1 MEWNGSLPHTLS
13 DSNLIKAVKLR
24 GAISEDIVRPTSGKL
39 LHHLKSLHEYTLQLY
54 STKGYQRRF
63 RRSLEQAL
71 FDEEVCQTLQEARVL
86 NWSREVRRQFPLK
99 VPGEGNSLLHSVSLY
114 MWGVQDT
121 DLVLQ
126 KIFHEAL
133 VKTHDTNFK
142 LRLQTEYRKD
152 QRFFDPDLLH
162 HQKIWDQEWQ
172 NVIESSNPA
181 TPASH
186 SFANI
191 YQDVHIFVLANIIR
205 RPIVV
210 IGKSEGRSKSISE
223 TMMPSPAG
231 IYLPLHWPP
240 HRCYASPI
248 LLGYA
253 RQYFTPL
260 ISVNDVGPEINA
272 FPLVIPSEN
281 VSVELPIR
289 FLLDAEKCDRKQLL
303 RRYLIG
309 VPVPDCHGIAFVDAA
324 RLHINPLPD
333 DLNLVQDY
341 FQLVNHQYKFSQ
353 QNTDKERSGR
363 IEDEL
368 AFLSNLSIVGD
379 KCLTPGCT
387 YFCSKFTQ
395 PFCHTCHDA
404 FQKDDVSWGANN
416 CKQSGVQGDDVKE
429 SESEGPTI
437 FGLQDSR
444 KTPSTLPKT
453 AALSSSD
460 NCICGETNAL
470 KCKTAHCPF
479 TGNGIMN
486 GFCPSCFQ
494 GRSGHVPEGGSN
506 SGPHFPK
513 VADEFVEQG
522 MDLWGQSC
530 NSCKL
535 VIRTFNGL
543 CFSCS
548 EMRDSLSKSLT
559 RTKQLPLGSP
569 QAATAMSGRYRPLL
583 HQEQRLKFSQ
593 LNESAKCRNPNCQY
607 FGTTEQNGL
616 CTACFIRCME
626 EIGIS
631 AEQDPNQRV
640 NHSPTSPNENLAQIS
655 SHLKNMSVCSHA
667 ECSML
672 ANPVYSGYCEKC
684 YVNAQSK
691 HSQRIKPGN
700 EVPADQHTWSPV
712 VPKCL
717 NYNASNVQGLSNRT
731 TNKLFEVELV
741 MSSNSSDGGCLQSSR
756 IGTFSSSDQQH
767 LESKRNPCRTRD
779 CVHFGNAKCDGYC
792 NACFTT
798 LQMHRK

>member
-1 MEWNGSLPHTLS
+1 ME
-13 DSNLIKAVKLR
+13 
-24 GAISEDIVRPTSGKL
+24 SER
-39 LHHLKSLHEYTLQLY
+39 
-54 STKGYQRRF
+54 
-63 RRSLEQAL
+63 
-71 FDEEVCQTLQEARVL
+71 
-86 NWSREVRRQFPLK
+86 
-99 VPGEGNSLLHSVSLY
+99 EGNSLLHSVSLY

-152 QRFFDPDLLH
+152 QGFLDPDLLH
-162 HQKIWDQEWQ
+162 QPKIWDQEWQ

-181 TPASH
+181 SPAGH
-186 SFANI
+186 PFANI
-191 YQDVHIFVLANIIR
+191 YQDVHIFVLANIVR

-210 IGKSEGRSKSISE
+210 VV
-223 TMMPSPAG
+223 PSN
-231 IYLPLHWPP
+231 Y
-240 HRCYASPI
+240 
-248 LLGYA
+248 
-253 RQYFTPL
+253 
-260 ISVNDVGPEINA
+260 
-272 FPLVIPSEN
+272 
-281 VSVELPIR
+281 IR
-289 FLLDAEKCDRKQLL
+289 L
-303 RRYLIG
+303 Y
-309 VPVPDCHGIAFVDAA
+309 
-324 RLHINPLPD
+324 INPLPD

-341 FQLVNHQYKFSQ
+341 FQLVNHQYKFWQ

-363 IEDEL
+363 NEDEL

-387 YFCSKFTQ
+387 YFCSKFTK

-404 FQKDDVSWGANN
+404 FQKEDVSLGANN

-429 SESEGPTI
+429 LESESPTI

-444 KTPSTLPKT
+444 KTPSTPPK
-453 AALSSSD
+453 AAPPSSS
-460 NCICGETNAL
+460 NNHICSKTNAL
-470 KCKTAHCPF
+470 KCKTSHCPF

-494 GRSGHVPEGGSN
+494 GRSGHIPEDGSN
-506 SGPHFPK
+506 SDPHFPK

-522 MDLWGQSC
+522 MDLWGESC
-530 NSCKL
+530 NSCKQ

-548 EMRDSLSKSLT
+548 EMRDSLSKSQT
-559 RTKQLPLGSP
+559 RTKQIPLGSP
-569 QAATAMSGRYRPLL
+569 QAATAKSSRYGPLL
-583 HQEQRLKFSQ
+583 HQEQRQKFSQ

-607 FGTTEQNGL
+607 FGTEEQNGF
-616 CTACFIRCME
+616 CTACFFRYVE
-626 EIGIS
+626 EIGAS
-631 AEQDPNQRV
+631 AEQDPNQQV
-640 NHSPTSPNENLAQIS
+640 NHSPTAPNENLAQIS
-655 SHLKNMSVCSHA
+655 SHLKNMSVCSKA

-684 YVNAQSK
+684 YVNAQGK
-691 HSQRIKPGN
+691 HSQRIKSGN
-700 EVPADQHTWSPV
+700 DVPADQQTWSPM
-712 VPKCL
+712 VP
-717 NYNASNVQGLSNRT
+717 NNPSNVQGLSDRT

-741 MSSNSSDGGCLQSSR
+741 TSGNSSDGGCLQCSQIR
-756 IGTFSSSDQQH
+756 ILSSSDQQN
-767 LESKRNPCRTRD
+767 LESKRNLCRTQD